1 MTATAHLGLTI
12 KQGATFREP
21 LTRTTYP
28 YPVRVECGQVVKEC
42 GTPAPDTD
50 ATPEDYTGCAA
61 RAQIRPSID
70 SAAIIAE
77 LTTENGGII
86 LAGDTLTLYLSHT
99 QTAAFVYGQTPPAW
113 RSAIG
118 QVEVTRPNGDVERQ
132 YEIKFTLSREGTL

>member
-50 ATPEDYTGCAA
+50 ATPEDYTD
-61 RAQIRPSID
+61 RAVIP
-70 SAAIIAE
+70 
-77 LTTENGGII
+77 TK
-86 LAGDTLTLYLSHT
+86 
-99 QTAAFVYGQTPPAW
+99 
-113 RSAIG
+113 
-118 QVEVTRPNGDVERQ
+118 GDVPTVGFGSTRHEDG
-132 YEIKFTLSREGTL
+132 SRVQMGLVKAWPK

>member
-77 LTTENGGII
+77 LLGKEQHRARTYAAEADEARAAGLTCERAYDAARQALGQRGGK
-86 LAGDTLTLYLSHT
+86 
-99 QTAAFVYGQTPPAW
+99 YG
-113 RSAIG
+113 
-118 QVEVTRPNGDVERQ
+118 
-132 YEIKFTLSREGTL
+132 F